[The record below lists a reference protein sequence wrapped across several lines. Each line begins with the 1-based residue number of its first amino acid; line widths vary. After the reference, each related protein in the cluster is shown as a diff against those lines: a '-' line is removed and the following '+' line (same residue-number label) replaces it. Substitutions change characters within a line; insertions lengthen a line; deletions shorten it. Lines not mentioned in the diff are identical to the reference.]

1 VVILAGYERSYSNN
15 SPSVWG
21 HKSAISINPQNWKVD
36 GVNVGKSNGG
46 AGGYAMFGE
55 IHLNHFATIGI
66 MAHELGHLAYALP
79 DLYDTDGSSNGISI
93 YGLMGAGSWGARL
106 SGGEYAGQTPVPPS
120 AWSRYILG
128 WVDDVHPIG
137 TTDIYNAAHAS
148 ATEVNTI
155 IRASSISDPD
165 EYFLAEIK
173 RPTGYNEGLERW
185 LGSNYSGGV
194 MIWHVDDSQTDN
206 TDDTHRWV
214 DVEWADGNQN
224 NLSNDFWL
232 NGGNSVFTIS
242 STPNSLLYSF
252 ADSGVEIYVNSSAA
266 DIMSVTFGPPNT
278 APNVTISTPA
288 DNANFTDSDVIAF
301 TGSAS
306 DAEDGDLSASI
317 EWSSDID
324 GVLGSGASV
333 NTTLTAGTHTI
344 SATVTDS
351 GTLVDIDNI
360 TVNSY
365 GDSDADGMNDLWE
378 INYFGS
384 IAAED
389 GAGDFDGDGLYNL
402 DEFNLGTT
410 PTDTDTDSD
419 GVSDGDEVA
428 LYNIDPLQSN
438 IGDIAPLG
446 SPDGQINAGDL
457 VVMTRLVTGAE
468 EPTVL
473 ESALADINGDS
484 QLNAADLLL
493 LQKAVLAGTTP

>member
-1 VVILAGYERSYSNN
+1 
-15 SPSVWG
+15 
-21 HKSAISINPQNWKVD
+21 
-36 GVNVGKSNGG
+36 
-46 AGGYAMFGE
+46 M
-55 IHLNHFATIGI
+55 
-66 MAHELGHLAYALP
+66 
-79 DLYDTDGSSNGISI
+79 
-93 YGLMGAGSWGARL
+93 
-106 SGGEYAGQTPVPPS
+106 
-120 AWSRYILG
+120 
-128 WVDDVHPIG
+128 
-137 TTDIYNAAHAS
+137 
-148 ATEVNTI
+148 
-155 IRASSISDPD
+155 
-165 EYFLAEIK
+165 
-173 RPTGYNEGLERW
+173 
-185 LGSNYSGGV
+185 
-194 MIWHVDDSQTDN
+194 
-206 TDDTHRWV
+206 